1 METICEA
8 CNTKLMIPDHKV
20 PQAGKFSV
28 SCPKCKNR
36 LSVAQPKQDGPNPL
50 SPPIIGD
57 PTPQKG
63 SPAPMIQGETDPIFD
78 SLEMDGTL
86 ALIMARDPEQGAEL
100 VKCAEALGYRPV
112 LTSNTRDAVG
122 KIRLHHFRPPD
133 ALRRVRQHE
142 LSQSPI
148 LDHLNHLSMS
158 IRRKMFL
165 VLVSD
170 AFRTADNMMAFSMSA
185 NLVVNPKS
193 LDKLSLDSTKG
204 PERKPSLLQ
213 GVSLM
218 CSKRQVR
225 PREAASLKERKNG
238 IEDTIIS

>member
-1 METICEA
+1 MQTICEA

-20 PQAGKFSV
+20 PPAGKFMV

-50 SPPIIGD
+50 PLPVVG
-57 PTPQKG
+57 TPLTQKD
-63 SPAPMIQGETDPIFD
+63 SPAPTIQGETDPIFD
-78 SLEMDGTL
+78 SLEMDGSL
-86 ALIMARDPEQGAEL
+86 ALIMAKDPEQGAKL
-100 VKCAEALGYRPV
+100 LKCVEDLGYRPV
-112 LTSNTRDAVG
+112 LTSNTRDAVS
-122 KIRLHHFRPPD
+122 KIRLHHFD
-133 ALRRVRQHE
+133 LLMLSEGFDNIE
-142 LSQSPI
+142 LLQSPI

-193 LDKLSLDSTKG
+193 LDKLSSILQKAQKENRLFYKVFLDVLEETGK
-204 PERKPSLLQ
+204 
-213 GVSLM
+213 
-218 CSKRQVR
+218 
-225 PREAASLKERKNG
+225 A
-238 IEDTIIS
+238 

>member
-20 PQAGKFSV
+20 PQAGKLSV

-36 LSVAQPKQDGPNPL
+36 LSVAQPKQDGLNPL
-50 SPPIIGD
+50 SPPVIG
-57 PTPQKG
+57 TPLTQRG
-63 SPAPMIQGETDPIFD
+63 APAPVIQEETDPIFD

-86 ALIMARDPEQGAEL
+86 ALIMAKDPEQGAKL
-100 VKCAEALGYRPV
+100 VKCAEGLGYRPV
-112 LTSNTRDAVG
+112 LTPNTRDAVG
-122 KIRLHHFRPPD
+122 KIRLHHFD
-133 ALRRVRQHE
+133 LVMLSEGFDNIE

-185 NLVVNPKS
+185 NLVVNPKRI
-193 LDKLSLDSTKG
+193 DKLSSILQRAQKENRVFYKVFLDVLEETGK
-204 PERKPSLLQ
+204 
-213 GVSLM
+213 
-218 CSKRQVR
+218 
-225 PREAASLKERKNG
+225 A
-238 IEDTIIS
+238 

>member
-28 SCPKCKNR
+28 SCPKCKSR
-36 LSVAQPKQDGPNPL
+36 ISVAQPKQDGPNPL
-50 SPPIIGD
+50 AAPVVG
-57 PTPQKG
+57 TPLNQKS
-63 SPAPMIQGETDPIFD
+63 SPAPMIHRETDPILD

-86 ALIMARDPEQGAEL
+86 ALIMAKDPEQRAKL
-100 VKCAEALGYRPV
+100 VKCAEELGHRPV
-112 LTSNTRDAVG
+112 LTSNTRDAIG
-122 KIRLHHFRPPD
+122 KIRLHHFD
-133 ALRRVRQHE
+133 LLMLSEGFDNIE
-142 LSQSPI
+142 LLQSPI

-170 AFRTADNMMAFSMSA
+170 AFMTADNMMAFSMSA

-193 LDKLSLDSTKG
+193 LDKLSSI
-204 PERKPSLLQ
+204 LQ
-213 GVSLM
+213 
-218 CSKRQVR
+218 RAQ
-225 PREAASLKERKNG
+225 KENRIFYKVFFDVLEETG
-238 IEDTIIS
+238 KA

>member
-1 METICEA
+1 METICKA

-36 LSVAQPKQDGPNPL
+36 LSVAQPKQEGPNP
-50 SPPIIGD
+50 SPPPVVG
-57 PTPQKG
+57 TPLTQKD
-63 SPAPMIQGETDPIFD
+63 SPIPGILGETEPILD
-78 SLEMDGTL
+78 YLEMDGTL
-86 ALIMARDPEQGAEL
+86 ALIMAKEPAQRAKL
-100 VKCAEALGYRPV
+100 MKCAEELGHRPV

-122 KIRLHHFRPPD
+122 KIRLHHFD
-133 ALRRVRQHE
+133 LLMLSEGFDNIE

-170 AFRTADNMMAFSMSA
+170 AFMTADNMMAFSMSA

-193 LDKLSLDSTKG
+193 LDKLSSI
-204 PERKPSLLQ
+204 LQ
-213 GVSLM
+213 
-218 CSKRQVR
+218 RAQ
-225 PREAASLKERKNG
+225 KENHLFYKVFFDVLVETG
-238 IEDTIIS
+238 KA

>member
-1 METICEA
+1 METICEK

-36 LSVAQPKQDGPNPL
+36 LSVAQPKQNGPDPL
-50 SPPIIGD
+50 SPPVVE
-57 PTPQKG
+57 TPVSQKG
-63 SPAPMIQGETDPIFD
+63 STAVTTQGETDPNLELD

-86 ALIMARDPEQGAEL
+86 ALIMAKDREQGARL
-100 VKCAEALGYRPV
+100 AKCAEGLGYRPV
-112 LTSNTRDAVG
+112 RTSNTRDAIS
-122 KIRLHHFRPPD
+122 KLRLHHFD
-133 ALRRVRQHE
+133 LLLLSEGFDNSE
-142 LSQSPI
+142 LPQSPI

-170 AFRTADNMMAFSMSA
+170 AFRTADNMTAFSMSA

-193 LDKLSLDSTKG
+193 LDKLPLILQKAQKENRFFYKVFLDVLEETGKG
-204 PERKPSLLQ
+204 
-213 GVSLM
+213 
-218 CSKRQVR
+218 
-225 PREAASLKERKNG
+225 
-238 IEDTIIS
+238 